1 MTDRLKQALDHAGE
15 AGKLYGLNI
24 VGNTLSIVEQAVG
37 YADEG
42 DEVSGISWA
51 WQKYGDDLLRED
63 RLGCV
68 GHMSDR
74 DIGVMGSECKELAE
88 VVTEECDTL
97 EEIREALKAKE

>member
-1 MTDRLKQALDHAGE
+1 MTDRLKQALQHAEE
-15 AGKLYGLNI
+15 AGRLYGLNI

-42 DEVSGISWA
+42 DEGSDLSA
-51 WQKYGDDLLRED
+51 TWQNYGSDILRED
-63 RLGCV
+63 RQGCV

-74 DIGVMGSECKELAE
+74 DIGVMEAECKALAE
-88 VVTEECDTL
+88 VVTEECDTI